1 MLTRWFDDGWSDDLP
16 KVAVELRSMAPGSR
30 IDPAG
35 LAERIEAALPRD
47 ADGKAIGVGSTV
59 RRRYATREEPVRVV
73 GYAVIPVLEANGAH
87 VLGDPKDVKVVDAD
101 TWGKR

>member
-16 KVAVELRSMAPGSR
+16 KVARELRSMVPGSR

-35 LAERIEAALPRD
+35 LAGRIEAAFPRD
-47 ADGKAIGVGSTV
+47 ADGKVIGVGSTV
-59 RRRYATREEPVRVV
+59 RRRYAVREDPVRVV
-73 GYAVIPVLEANGAH
+73 GYAVIPVLEVNSAH

-101 TWGKR
+101 PWRKR

>member
-16 KVAVELRSMAPGSR
+16 KVAGELRSMAPGSR

-35 LAERIEAALPRD
+35 LAGRIEAAFPRD
-47 ADGKAIGVGSTV
+47 EDGEAIGVGSAV
-59 RRRYATREEPVRVV
+59 SRRYAAWEEPVRVV

-87 VLGDPKDVKVVDAD
+87 VLADPKDVKVVDAGP
-101 TWGKR
+101 WGRR